1 MRTAI
6 ENRDTHLISSTHYG
20 ISTFSVTS
28 GCSSVD
34 RFNDPLSV
42 RTHFGPLLS
51 AKDHDDNLS
60 IFELLLVAQIFVCR
74 QQYLEPGGFC
84 RRQ

>member
-1 MRTAI
+1 
-6 ENRDTHLISSTHYG
+6 
-20 ISTFSVTS
+20 
-28 GCSSVD
+28 
-34 RFNDPLSV
+34 
-42 RTHFGPLLS
+42 LLS